1 MEIRIGNSWDELL
14 QEEVQKPY
22 FQKLLQ
28 FLEKEYT
35 EKTVF
40 PKKEEIFRAFQ
51 MTPVEKVKV
60 VILGQDPYHGENQAE
75 GLAFSVRKGEKIPPS
90 LRNIYK
96 ELESDLAI
104 KSPDHGS
111 LLSWAE
117 EGVLLLNTVLTVEKG
132 KANSHQKKGWELF
145 TNHVIKKV
153 GTQERPVVFF
163 LWGNAAISKKK
174 LIEKH
179 HKIIESVH
187 PSPLSARRGFF
198 GSKPFSEA
206 NEVLLKTG
214 QSPVKWQSL

>member
-132 KANSHQKKGWELF
+132 KANSHQKKGWEVF
-145 TNHVIKKV
+145 TDHVIKKM
-153 GTQERPVVFF
+153 GAQERPVVFF

-206 NEVLLKTG
+206 NEFLMKTG
-214 QSPVKWQSL
+214 QSSVKWQNL

>member
-117 EGVLLLNTVLTVEKG
+117 EGVLLLNAVLTVEKG

-145 TNHVIKKV
+145 TDHVIKKV

-174 LIEKH
+174 LIGSQ

-206 NEVLLKTG
+206 NEFLLKTG

>member
-132 KANSHQKKGWELF
+132 KANSHQKIGWELF

-153 GTQERPVVFF
+153 GEQERPVVFF
-163 LWGNAAISKKK
+163 LWGNAAISKKE
-174 LIEKH
+174 LIERL
-179 HKIIESVH
+179 IRDEYS
-187 PSPLSARRGFF
+187 RRVNDFPHDLF
-198 GSKPFSEA
+198 
-206 NEVLLKTG
+206 
-214 QSPVKWQSL
+214 QD

>member
-145 TNHVIKKV
+145 TDHVIKKM
-153 GTQERPVVFF
+153 GAQERPVVFF

-206 NEVLLKTG
+206 NEFLMKTG
-214 QSPVKWQSL
+214 QSSVKWQNL